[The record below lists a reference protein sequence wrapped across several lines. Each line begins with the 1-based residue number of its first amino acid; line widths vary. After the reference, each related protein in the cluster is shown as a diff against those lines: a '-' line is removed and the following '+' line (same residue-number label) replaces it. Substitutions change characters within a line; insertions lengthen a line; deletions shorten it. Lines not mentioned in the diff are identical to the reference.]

1 MNDTQHW
8 HDRAAEIRVLV
19 KQMKVIEWRLFKLA
33 SDYDRFADRAEE
45 RAKTGAPAPSPIRER
60 GPINLRPGQLD
71 ASSSTCPN
79 T

>member
-33 SDYDRFADRAEE
+33 SDYDRFADHAEE
-45 RAKTGAPAPSPIRER
+45 RAKTSVTAPSPIRE
-60 GPINLRPGQLD
+60 
-71 ASSSTCPN
+71 
-79 T
+79 